1 MQIDGHLLGVS
12 WWAFDMMIVGFLVFF
27 GILIAELIAHMHK
40 KGIERFAMT
49 VAVLFAIP
57 WLVIFYGSF
66 IEPRVLTVNEQ
77 FIDLTDDGEGR
88 EVRVLVIADPHVGP
102 YKKARWAQK
111 VVERANRLDA
121 ELILMPGDFIFG
133 ETDEISYLAPFA
145 DFNKPVYAVI
155 GNHDHQFADEDV
167 IAERLSD
174 WGITMLRDRTEPFV
188 FENEAVANIVGI
200 DDLWMEPNPV
210 EALSRVHERHA
221 TIMLSHNPDYILD
234 PTAEQVDL
242 VISGH
247 THCGQIRLPWIG
259 PVPPLPTEL
268 GRAWDCGLFEYD
280 GGQLWITPGVGETG
294 PRARLF
300 NPPTINVLTIKL

>member
-1 MQIDGHLLGVS
+1 MQVDGHLVGVT
-12 WWAFDMMIVGFLVFF
+12 WWAFDMMIFGFLVFF

-49 VAVLFAIP
+49 VAVVFAIP

-66 IEPRVLTVNEQ
+66 IEPRLLTVNEQ
-77 FIDLTDDGEGR
+77 YVDIARDEADR
-88 EVRVLVIADPHVGP
+88 EVRVLVIADPHLGP
-102 YKKARWAQK
+102 YKKTRWAEK
-111 VVERANRLDA
+111 VVKRANAIDA
-121 ELILMPGDFIFG
+121 ELILMPGDFVFG
-133 ETDEISYLAPFA
+133 DTEELEYLVPFA
-145 DFNKPVYAVI
+145 DFNKPVYGVL
-155 GNHDHQFADEDV
+155 GNHDHQFADEDA
-167 IAERLSD
+167 IAERLESL
-174 WGITMLRDRTEPFV
+174 GINVLRDASEGFV
-188 FENEAVANIVGI
+188 FERGAVANIVGI

-210 EALSRVHERHA
+210 QALSEIQENQP
-221 TIMLSHNPDYILD
+221 TILLSHNPDYIMD
-234 PTAEQVDL
+234 PTAKQVDL

-247 THCGQIRLPWIG
+247 THCGQIRLPWLG

-268 GRAWDCGLFEYD
+268 GRAWDCGLFDYE

>member
-1 MQIDGHLLGVS
+1 MVI
-12 WWAFDMMIVGFLVFF
+12 FGFLVLF

-40 KGIERFAMT
+40 KRIDRFAMA

-66 IEPRVLTVNEQ
+66 IEPRMIVVNEQ
-77 FIDLTDDGEGR
+77 YIDIARDEADR
-88 EVRVLVIADPHVGP
+88 EVRVLVIADPHLGP
-102 YKKARWAQK
+102 YKKTRWAEK
-111 VVERANRLDA
+111 VVDRANKIDA
-121 ELILMPGDFIFG
+121 ELILMPGDFVFG
-133 ETDEISYLAPFA
+133 DTEELEYLAPFA
-145 DFNKPVYAVI
+145 NFNKPVYAVL
-155 GNHDHQFADEDV
+155 GNHDHQFADEDA
-167 IAERLSD
+167 IAQKLESL
-174 WGITMLRDRTEPFV
+174 GLNVLRDTSEAFV
-188 FENEAVANIVGI
+188 FERGAVANIVGI

-210 EALSRVHERHA
+210 QALSDIQENQP
-221 TIMLSHNPDYILD
+221 TILLSHNPDYIMD

-247 THCGQIRLPWIG
+247 THCGQIRLPWLG

-268 GRAWDCGLFEYD
+268 GRAWDCGLFDYD

-300 NPPTINVLTIKL
+300 NPPTIDVLTIKL